1 MIEFLNEDR
10 KKFKEYL
17 IDFFHNAYNSD
28 KLSSKD
34 EIVNFDFLKNY
45 GFCVKLSYGKGTISK
60 IPWIIFIRTD
70 TQEYKASY
78 GIYVYCGIMEKVKT
92 RQLITWQKIKL
103 MIIIRNLIKKL
114 MIIKI

>member
-78 GIYVYCGIMEKVKT
+78 GIYVYCGIKRENGEIIVCIGESEDKT
-92 RQLITWQKIKL
+92 INYL
-103 MIIIRNLIKKL
+103 
-114 MIIKI
+114 

>member
-60 IPWIIFIRTD
+60 IPWIIFIR
-70 TQEYKASY
+70 QILKN
-78 GIYVYCGIMEKVKT
+78 
-92 RQLITWQKIKL
+92 IKL
-103 MIIIRNLIKKL
+103 LTVFMYIVV
-114 MIIKI
+114 